1 MSNTV
6 SALNTASWAL
16 GDMSVTEMGLQG
28 MITIRADLEG
38 ATVKKAVTSAT
49 GAALPDVRG
58 MTKGKQGSVAWM
70 SPDEL
75 LVLCA
80 YDSAGPMAAQ
90 LVASLSDTHALVTGV
105 SDARAMFKISGPLT
119 REALAKLAPV
129 DMSPDG
135 LSQGEVR
142 RTRLAQVPAAL
153 WVEGDDVFVVCFR
166 SVAQYVF
173 DILTTAA
180 NPNSAVFS
188 C

>member
-1 MSNTV
+1 MGS
-6 SALNTASWAL
+6 
-16 GDMSVTEMGLQG
+16 EMC
-28 MITIRADLEG
+28 IRD
-38 ATVKKAVTSAT
+38 S
-49 GAALPDVRG
+49 
-58 MTKGKQGSVAWM
+58 
-70 SPDEL
+70 
-75 LVLCA
+75 
-80 YDSAGPMAAQ
+80 DSAGPMAAQ